1 MVLQS
6 GDDKVLENN
15 HRRNPRKYLLVG
27 FQFFAD
33 HRLYLVDDGKKKTGD
48 NGDAYDHHDHPE
60 FITCVNII

>member
-33 HRLYLVDDGKKKTGD
+33 HRLYLVDDEKK
-48 NGDAYDHHDHPE
+48 NGR
-60 FITCVNII
+60 